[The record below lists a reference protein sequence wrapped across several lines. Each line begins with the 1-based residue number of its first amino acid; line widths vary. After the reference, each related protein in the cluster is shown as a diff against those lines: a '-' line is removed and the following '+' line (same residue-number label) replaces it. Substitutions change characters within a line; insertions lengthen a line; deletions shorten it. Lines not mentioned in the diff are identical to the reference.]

1 MGIVQESYNVQDRQI
16 VNLNDMQCLECSLNV
31 ISAVALVC
39 SSSQFELWCAKISTH
54 TKLQSEQYRWRV
66 TVQEGYRV
74 MVKDVSYSTMYK
86 AV

>member
-16 VNLNDMQCLECSLNV
+16 VNLNDMQCLECSFCCRTD
-31 ISAVALVC
+31 IAI

-74 MVKDVSYSTMYK
+74 MVKDGKLQYYV
-86 AV
+86 